1 MSVRL
6 RGPAA
11 LSGLGALALIAA
23 TTTSL
28 APVASAAPSHPVLSY
43 EVSTPQLDLVS
54 GGPWTLAQG
63 DRSVGAPYDHS
74 LPTFAA
80 GGAPN
85 LTLSGVSYPNLAIDP
100 GATDAPPYQ
109 SGVTGS
115 PGPLPGYCGA
125 GGPNPESG
133 AVQRQPAGLLEPMQ
147 PYYFPFVTAS
157 QHGSV
162 LTGYFDYRPKD
173 SDEALVAA
181 RSTDH
186 GRTWQFAGEALELN
200 QGVCPNGNTDDD
212 GQGHAFV
219 MSVPRYRSGS
229 NGSGGSGNADLLY
242 TLSRPAGDALGVEL
256 LVHRLNPNA
265 RNPLA
270 GLPSS
275 EPVGL
280 GGATT
285 ATDGVAVPAG
295 PGGAGVTVT
304 VGDSS
309 TVEMPGQF
317 FVDGS
322 TVDCSDTDG
331 TATTFTGCVT
341 TNPKGVT
348 INPGDTVA
356 AAPIVPS
363 TAQATSGLIAP
374 DGIISTVPHYPGAP
388 RGSVAVLYTEKIV
401 NYFIPTSTTA
411 AVTLPAGTIPV
422 AATSALPLTNGSV
435 TISLGTAAG
444 IDAVTCTG
452 ETATT
457 LTGCTGGSG
466 TVAKGSDVGAPG
478 AATAPYS
485 VLGPIGEG
493 KDKPKSLY
501 GNNEDLTV
509 VRAAYTYDG
518 LHFADLG
525 AVSGLNDPTG
535 NSDSTLRF
543 IGSRGTVVTN
553 PDGSLGLF
561 LSGAYASDGDS
572 DAFDQIFYS
581 SSRDGQH
588 WSAPVALPHTD
599 YTFASLAAQTTSS
612 APLGISG
619 YYSGRVYDPTVVPT
633 GNGNLTMVFA
643 GYSTPKP
650 LPTVGTSMGT
660 DPAKQFT
667 VAPNE
672 PAEYRSILTVTLHP
686 VWH

>member
-1 MSVRL
+1 MSGRL
-6 RGPAA
+6 RGAAA
-11 LSGLGALALIAA
+11 LSGLGALALIAV
-23 TTTSL
+23 SSF
-28 APVASAAPSHPVLSY
+28 APVASAAPDWHLGLSY
-43 EVSTPQLDLVS
+43 QAGTPQLDLVS

-63 DRSVGAPYDHS
+63 DPSVGGPYDRS
-74 LPTFAA
+74 LPAFAS

-100 GATDAPPYQ
+100 GATSAPPYP

-115 PGPLPGYCGA
+115 PGPLPGYCGN

-133 AVQRQPAGLLEPMQ
+133 AVQREPAGALLPMQ
-147 PYYFPFVTAS
+147 PYYFPFVTS
-157 QHGSV
+157 SHNGNV

-186 GRTWQFAGEALELN
+186 GRTWHFAGEALELN
-200 QGVCPNGNTDDD
+200 QGTCPNGNTDDD

-219 MSVPRYRSGS
+219 MSVPHYSS
-229 NGSGGSGNADLLY
+229 ANGSGRADLLY
-242 TLSRPAGDALGVEL
+242 TLSRPAGDNPGIQLI
-256 LVHRLNPNA
+256 VHKLTPNA
-265 RNPLA
+265 KNPLA

-280 GGATT
+280 GGSTT
-285 ATDGVAVPAG
+285 ATADVTIPAG

-304 VGDSS
+304 VGDTSAI
-309 TVEMPGQF
+309 EMPGQF

-322 TVDCSDTDG
+322 TVDCSDATG
-331 TATTFTGCVT
+331 TATTMTGCVT
-341 TNPKGVT
+341 TNPAGVT
-348 INPGDTVA
+348 VHSGDKVA
-356 AAPIVPS
+356 AAPIIPAS
-363 TAQATSGLIAP
+363 AQATSGLVSP

-401 NYFIPTSTTA
+401 NYYIPTTTTA
-411 AVTLPAGTIPV
+411 AVTLPASSIPV
-422 AATSALPLTNGSV
+422 ASTSALPLSNGAV
-435 TISLGTAAG
+435 TVSLGTASG

-452 ETATT
+452 ETATS

-466 TVAKGSDVGAPG
+466 AVAKGSDVGAPG
-478 AATAPYS
+478 AATVPYS
-485 VLGPIGEG
+485 VLSPIGEG
-493 KDKPKSLY
+493 KNKPKSLY

-509 VRAAYTYDG
+509 ARAAYTYDG
-518 LHFADLG
+518 VHFTDLG
-525 AVSGLNDPTG
+525 TVSGLNDPAS

-543 IGSRGTVVTN
+543 VGSRGTVINN

-588 WSAPVALPHTD
+588 WSAPTALLHTD
-599 YTFASLAAQTTSS
+599 YTFHALAAQTTSS

-633 GNGNLTMVFA
+633 GNGNLTMIFA

-650 LPTVGTSMGT
+650 LPSVGTTLGT
-660 DPAKQFT
+660 NAAQQFT

-672 PAEYRSILTVTLHP
+672 PAEYRSILTVTLRP
-686 VWH
+686 VWQWQH

>member
-1 MSVRL
+1 MSGRL
-6 RGPAA
+6 RGLAV
-11 LSGLGALALIAA
+11 LSGLSALALA
-23 TTTSL
+23 TVS
-28 APVASAAPSHPVLSY
+28 AFGPAASAAPGGHFGLSY
-43 EVSTPQLDLVS
+43 QAGTPELDLVS

-63 DRSVGAPYDHS
+63 DPSVGGPYDHS

-85 LTLSGVSYPNLAIDP
+85 LTLAGVTYPNVAIDP

-115 PGPLPGYCGA
+115 PGPLPGYCGS

-133 AVQRQPAGLLEPMQ
+133 AVQREPAGALLPMQ

-157 QHGSV
+157 QNGV

-186 GRTWQFAGEALELN
+186 GRTWHFAGEALELN

-219 MSVPRYRSGS
+219 MSVPHYQGA
-229 NGSGGSGNADLLY
+229 NGAGRTDLLY
-242 TLSRPAGDALGVEL
+242 TLSRPAGDAPGIEL
-256 LVHRLNPNA
+256 IVHRLTPNA
-265 RNPLA
+265 QNPLA

-280 GGATT
+280 GGSTT
-285 ATDGVAVPAG
+285 ATADIAIPAG
-295 PGGAGVTVT
+295 PGGAGVTLT

-341 TNPKGVT
+341 TNPAGVT
-348 INPGDTVA
+348 VHSGDKIA
-356 AAPIVPS
+356 AAPIIPAS
-363 TAQATSGLIAP
+363 AQATSGLVSP
-374 DGIISTVPHYPGAP
+374 DGIISTTPHYPGAP

-401 NYFIPTSTTA
+401 NYFIPTTTTA
-411 AVTLPAGTIPV
+411 AVALPASTIPV
-422 AATSALPLTNGSV
+422 ASTSALPLSNGSITV
-435 TISLGTAAG
+435 SLGTAAG

-457 LTGCTGGSG
+457 LTGCGGGSG
-466 TVAKGSDVGAPG
+466 AVAKGSDVGAPG

-485 VLGPIGEG
+485 VLAPIGEG

-501 GNNEDLTV
+501 GNNEDLTI

-518 LHFADLG
+518 LHFTDLG
-525 AVSGLNDPTG
+525 PVSGLNDPTS

-543 IGSRGTVVTN
+543 AGSRGTVITN
-553 PDGSLGLF
+553 PNGSLGLF
-561 LSGAYASDGDS
+561 LSGAYSSDGDS
-572 DAFDQIFYS
+572 DAFNQIFYS
-581 SSRDGQH
+581 SSWDGKH
-588 WSAPVALPHTD
+588 WSAPTALLHTD
-599 YTFASLAAQTTSS
+599 YTFQALAAQTSSS

-660 DPAKQFT
+660 NTAQQFT

-686 VWH
+686 VWHRQ